1 MTLSQGSKGLDTF
14 HHTGRIVIGLCG
26 ITYCSLQAFI
36 TFQLAKL
43 GLSTFK
49 LFIFRIVISILL
61 CVIGLVH
68 VTMEVWLAV
77 RFLKESEPYRP
88 WYSHRGDNEAYFLD
102 AFSDISEWLTFLL
115 FAAFSSTYFMEFYD
129 LGLEMTCFLPGYET
143 QGARIT
149 EKAKYTMLNR
159 QEIESSNDD

>member
-61 CVIGLVH
+61 CVIGFVH

-88 WYSHRGDNEAYFLD
+88 WYSHRGENEDYFLD

-115 FAAFSSTYFMEFYD
+115 FAAFSFMIWALKWHVSCQVTKLKELVLPKRRST
-129 LGLEMTCFLPGYET
+129 LC
-143 QGARIT
+143 
-149 EKAKYTMLNR
+149 
-159 QEIESSNDD
+159 